1 MNQCRVRKAERG
13 LPNDEE
19 RKELL
24 GSDAARNS
32 RGIVTSPVNRI
43 VSALAVRFQSKLCIW
58 PIAEYYAT
66 ALSQAER

>member
-32 RGIVTSPVNRI
+32 RGIVT
-43 VSALAVRFQSKLCIW
+43 
-58 PIAEYYAT
+58 
-66 ALSQAER
+66 